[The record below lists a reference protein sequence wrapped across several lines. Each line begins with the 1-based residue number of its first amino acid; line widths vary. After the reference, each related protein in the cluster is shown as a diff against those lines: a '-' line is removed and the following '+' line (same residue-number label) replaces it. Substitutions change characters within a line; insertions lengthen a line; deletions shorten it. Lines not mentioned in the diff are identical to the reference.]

1 MHSDPPLLEVKALH
15 KNYGD
20 VKAVNGVSL
29 RIPAGVCYG
38 LLGPNGAGKTTTIE
52 MIEDILAISSGEIL
66 YKGKPR
72 NRRFREE
79 IGIQFQNTE
88 LPQFLTVG
96 ETLRMFHG
104 LYAKPAPLSE
114 IITLCQ
120 LEALLKRDNRKVSGG
135 QKQRLL
141 LALALLNDPELVFLD
156 EPTTGMD
163 PQARRHLWDIV
174 KALKARGKTL
184 ILTTHYMDEAQE
196 LCDTIA
202 VMDKGQILTQGSAHE
217 LIQRYC
223 PHLTLRLPLSLETH
237 LLKRATRHLPVDL
250 HKTPDLH
257 QWRTHNTHRSFKTP
271 TLDASLKA
279 LLAGDIDLSQL
290 QVHTPTLEDV
300 FLELTGR
307 SLRE

>member
-1 MHSDPPLLEVKALH
+1 MISSEVPLLHLQGIH

-20 VKAVNGVSL
+20 VKAVNGISL
-29 RIPAGVCYG
+29 SIPAGICYG

-52 MIEDILAISSGEIL
+52 MMEDILAVSAGAIL

-72 NRRFREE
+72 NQRFREE
-79 IGIQFQNTE
+79 VGIQFQSTE

-104 LYAKPAPLSE
+104 LYRHPAPLE
-114 IITLCQ
+114 DIIVLCQ
-120 LEALLKRDNRKVSGG
+120 LDDLLKRDNRRISGG

-141 LALALLNDPELVFLD
+141 LALALLNDPTLIFLD

-196 LCDTIA
+196 LCDTIGI
-202 VMDKGQILTQGSAHE
+202 MDKGQLLTEGSAAQ
-217 LIQRYC
+217 LIERYC
-223 PHLTLRLPLSLETH
+223 PHQILRLPLTLEMH
-237 LLKRATRHLPVDL
+237 LLKRATRHLPGD
-250 HKTPDLH
+250 HSELH
-257 QWRTHNTHRSFKTP
+257 QWQRQKTHYSFKTHN
-271 TLDASLKA
+271 LDLALKA
-279 LLAGDIDLSQL
+279 LLTGHIPLEQL
-290 QVHTPTLEDV
+290 HVHTPNLEDV